1 MSDNTEKAPTHSELK
16 RYLDESFNVKSSE
29 KIEEYW
35 SRKRLD
41 FPALY
46 TVAVKVLAIVPSE
59 SVCETTFST
68 AAFLLDK
75 RRTRLRTETVEKI
88 VVGSQIA
95 SKNPDW
101 VDDLKTN

>member
-1 MSDNTEKAPTHSELK
+1 MCTQCKTLLSATDGGHVECIGA
-16 RYLDESFNVKSSE
+16 
-29 KIEEYW
+29 EEYW

-46 TVAVKVLAIVPSE
+46 TVAVKALAIVPSE